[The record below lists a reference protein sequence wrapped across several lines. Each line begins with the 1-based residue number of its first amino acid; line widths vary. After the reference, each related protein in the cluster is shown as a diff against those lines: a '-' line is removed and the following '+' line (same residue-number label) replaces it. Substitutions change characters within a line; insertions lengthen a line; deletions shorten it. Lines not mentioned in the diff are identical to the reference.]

1 MANNREPYED
11 EKQIMLENGIKD
23 DKSYG
28 VMYRDA
34 DTIRLLCHSTRDVIT
49 IHRGDRK
56 WKKRAVFHR
65 AK

>member
-1 MANNREPYED
+1 MAFSRNPSED
-11 EKQIMLENGIKD
+11 EKQIMQENGIKD

-34 DTIRLLCHSTRDVIT
+34 DTLRLLCHATRDVIT

-56 WKKRAVFHR
+56 W
-65 AK
+65 

>member
-1 MANNREPYED
+1 MAVARVPYED

-56 WKKRAVFHR
+56 W
-65 AK
+65 

>member
-11 EKQIMLENGIKD
+11 ERQIMHENGIKD
-23 DKSYG
+23 DKDDKSYV

-34 DTIRLLCHSTRDVIT
+34 DTIRLLCHATRDTIT

-56 WKKRAVFHR
+56 W
-65 AK
+65 

>member
-11 EKQIMLENGIKD
+11 ERQIMHENGIKD

-34 DTIRLLCHSTRDVIT
+34 DTIRLLCHATRDTIT

-56 WKKRAVFHR
+56 W
-65 AK
+65 